1 MNEEIGL
8 FVKLNGFRGVF
19 PCAADSDLFKN
30 NNTLVYYISWF
41 LPISI
46 EYLHGVSFI
55 FPVKTNTISPF

>member
-30 NNTLVYYISWF
+30 NNTLVYYIVGF
-41 LPISI
+41 YQFQLNI
-46 EYLHGVSFI
+46 LHGVSFI

>member
-30 NNTLVYYISWF
+30 NNTLVYYIGWF

-46 EYLHGVSFI
+46 EYFTRCILY
-55 FPVKTNTISPF
+55 FPC